1 MQNVGK
7 SRSGNKAI
15 QYQVGL
21 KEGRS
26 QLACLLVV
34 AYCFR
39 LGIAILLAAALVLVF
54 CVRAGGVG
62 VLSED
67 CSVGSAT
74 DAQNSVS
81 LPSPDSRSMAQSCL
95 KTHES
100 LIHFVVLELA
110 LLQALFVPV
119 ARKHQGAGEC
129 KMVRHSQ
136 KKQHTFMKMQLFGG
150 GGKRRQR
157 KHQMNGDLRSKIAK
171 FRLLYLWK
179 LGLLL

>member
-34 AYCFR
+34 AYCFS

-110 LLQALFVPV
+110 LLQALFVPNEWGPEEQNRKV
-119 ARKHQGAGEC
+119 STTVLVEARAPPLASTHQ
-129 KMVRHSQ
+129 S
-136 KKQHTFMKMQLFGG
+136 
-150 GGKRRQR
+150 
-157 KHQMNGDLRSKIAK
+157 
-171 FRLLYLWK
+171 
-179 LGLLL
+179 

>member
-110 LLQALFVPV
+110 LLQALFVPNEWGPEEQNRKV
-119 ARKHQGAGEC
+119 STTVLVEARAPPLASTHQ
-129 KMVRHSQ
+129 S
-136 KKQHTFMKMQLFGG
+136 
-150 GGKRRQR
+150 
-157 KHQMNGDLRSKIAK
+157 
-171 FRLLYLWK
+171 
-179 LGLLL
+179 